1 MGFHFKSALK
11 KLAIEK
17 CACELIRMINIY
29 LHMQIKLLGDFLLL
43 FSALILVFFFLC
55 IIC

>member
-1 MGFHFKSALK
+1 MCFHFKSALK

-43 FSALILVFFFLC
+43 FSA
-55 IIC
+55 